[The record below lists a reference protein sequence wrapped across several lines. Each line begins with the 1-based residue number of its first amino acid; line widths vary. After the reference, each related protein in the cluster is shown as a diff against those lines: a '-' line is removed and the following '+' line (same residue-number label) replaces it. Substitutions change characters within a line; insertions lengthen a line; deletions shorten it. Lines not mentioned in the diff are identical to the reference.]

1 MGMAEGAYKSSKQAL
16 AWFFEKSR
24 DKWKMHCRGLR
35 KKLHVMA
42 VHVADATRARDG
54 WRAKAEAAE
63 SRAVELEA
71 RATQWQ
77 AMYEVELKK
86 TALRL
91 TRAES

>member
-1 MGMAEGAYKSSKQAL
+1 MGMAKGAYKSSKQAL

-54 WRAKAEAAE
+54 RRSLARWSWRRGRL
-63 SRAVELEA
+63 SGR
-71 RATQWQ
+71 RC
-77 AMYEVELKK
+77 MRSSSKK
-86 TALRL
+86 R
-91 TRAES
+91 RCV